1 MVIEGRCLSVQI
13 EEQWGPE
20 LVCSLSVLLKL
31 CMPHVL
37 RLELRKLSWL
47 SITRLYFTT
56 KIISFALT
64 IRTAMRGESFAPSVS
79 IHL

>member
-13 EEQWGPE
+13 EEQCVPE
-20 LVCSLSVLLKL
+20 LSLSVLLKL

-37 RLELRKLSWL
+37 RRELRKLSWL
-47 SITRLYFTT
+47 SIIRFYFAT

-79 IHL
+79 FHL